1 MTLDS
6 QTDKVYISEHT
17 LAQHPIITN
26 RLLKLLD
33 ADNVAYELLKHTK
46 DGWCRDYMPIQTG
59 RNRFIQYRYN
69 PDYLDND
76 NDRIYITD
84 TAEQLKALGI
94 TAVKT
99 DIVMDGGNV
108 IKCDGCVIMTEKVFK
123 ENPYHARNTLVDELE
138 RLFESEIVFIPWDK
152 YDKYG
157 HADGMV
163 RYAGGGKVLM
173 TNYYDFDKAMG
184 ERIYE
189 RLARRFEVAMLHYDA
204 EKPHRHN
211 WAYINFLQTSQIIAV
226 PTFGREEDAQ
236 AMAQIGNCYPDYK
249 GRIYPVRVNGLVK
262 DGGALNCITWNIQT

>member
-17 LAQHPIITN
+17 LTQHPIITN
-26 RLLKLLD
+26 RLLRLLD
-33 ADNVAYELLKHTK
+33 ANNVACELLKHTK

-59 RNRFIQYRYN
+59 RNRFIQYRYY
-69 PDYLDND
+69 PGYLDND

-84 TAEQLKALGI
+84 PAEQLKTLGI
-94 TAVKT
+94 TTVKT
-99 DIVMDGGNV
+99 DIVIDGGNV
-108 IKCDGCVIMTEKVFK
+108 IKCDDCVIMTGKVFT
-123 ENPYHARNTLVDELE
+123 ENPSYAGNTLINELE

-173 TNYYDFDKAMG
+173 TNYYDFDKALA

-189 RLARRFEVAMLHYDA
+189 RLIRRFDVAMLHYDT
-204 EKPHRHN
+204 EKPHRYN

-226 PTFGREEDAQ
+226 PVFGREEDDQ

-249 GRIYPVRVNGLVK
+249 GRIYPVRANGLVK

>member
-17 LAQHPIITN
+17 LTQHPIITN
-26 RLLKLLD
+26 RLLRLLD
-33 ADNVAYELLKHTK
+33 ANNVACELLKHTK

-59 RNRFIQYRYN
+59 RNRFIQYRYY
-69 PDYLDND
+69 PGYLDND

-84 TAEQLKALGI
+84 PAEQLKTLGI
-94 TAVKT
+94 TTVKT
-99 DIVMDGGNV
+99 DIVIDGGNV
-108 IKCDGCVIMTEKVFK
+108 INCDDCVIMTGKVFT
-123 ENPYHARNTLVDELE
+123 ENPSYAGNTLIDELE

-173 TNYYDFDKAMG
+173 TNYYDFDKALA

-189 RLARRFEVAMLHYDA
+189 RLIRRFDVAMLHYDT
-204 EKPHRHN
+204 EKPHRYN

-226 PTFGREEDAQ
+226 PVFGREEDDQ
-236 AMAQIGNCYPDYK
+236 AMAQIGNYYPDYK
-249 GRIYPVRVNGLVK
+249 GRIYPVRANGLVK